1 MVNYNNA
8 LIYCITLN
16 DSEDYL
22 YIGSTTDFKSRL
34 YVHKHRSMNKSSEYY
49 DDLLYE
55 KIRDYGGWSQWTMH
69 ILEEYPTKSK
79 VELQKHER
87 FLIENMGANL
97 NSSLP
102 STTKQKYKE
111 L

>member
-16 DSEDYL
+16 NSEQYL

-34 YVHKHRSMNKSSEYY
+34 YVHKHRSMNKKSEYY

-55 KIRDYGGWSQWTMH
+55 KIRDYGGWPQWTMH
-69 ILEEYPTKSK
+69 ILEEYPTNTKG
-79 VELQKHER
+79 ELQKHER
-87 FLIENMGANL
+87 FLIESMNANL

-102 STTKQKYKE
+102 STKKLKYKE